1 MEKPK
6 RTYPNAGAQTQLAY
20 RELMRYGSG
29 TDDDLLPV
37 KTVSMILGISR
48 NKVVQIP
55 VARRLHDKRVYY
67 RKGDVRAWMDLDAQ
81 QPDSLLKRL
90 RADYAQ
96 ASEKIKRQ
104 PSRRYYTA
112 EETSAEAAANKKRTE
127 QTKDA
132 VPTDSYELRRIS
144 WTADWGRARSA
155 GVATKLLDIWAKP
168 KRAKARKTA
177 K

>member
-1 MEKPK
+1 MEKSK
-6 RTYPNAGAQTQLAY
+6 RTYPNAGAQAQLAY

-29 TDDDLLPV
+29 TDNDLLPV

-55 VARRLHDKRVYY
+55 VARLLHDKRAYY
-67 RKGDVRAWMDLDAQ
+67 RKGDVRAWIDLDAQ
-81 QPDSLLKRL
+81 QPDSLLEQL

-96 ASEKIKRQ
+96 AQEKIKRQ

-112 EETSAEAAANKKRTE
+112 EETAAEAAADKKRTE

-132 VPTDSYELRRIS
+132 VPTDSYELQHVVRKSER
-144 WTADWGRARSA
+144 WWGRSPGHAS
-155 GVATKLLDIWAKP
+155 LLLEKWMKP
-168 KRAKARKTA
+168 KKKKTTKAK
-177 K
+177 